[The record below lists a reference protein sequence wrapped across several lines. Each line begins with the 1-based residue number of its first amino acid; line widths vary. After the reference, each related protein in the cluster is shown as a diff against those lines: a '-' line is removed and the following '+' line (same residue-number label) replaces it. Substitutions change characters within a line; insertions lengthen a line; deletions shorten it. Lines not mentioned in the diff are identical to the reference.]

1 MHARRKS
8 VKLFCHLKETKT
20 EAAGRLFL
28 SKSAAEEVIKR
39 DIILV
44 YTNYHH
50 GLIN

>member
-8 VKLFCHLKETKT
+8 VKLSCYLKEAKT
-20 EAAGRLFL
+20 EAAERLL